1 MPVTPHIVV
10 DSFAGRRVAIL
21 GLARSGRAAARA
33 LVAGGAQILAWDDN
47 PAVRGAV
54 AAEIPLCDLA
64 QADWRHIPA
73 LVLSPG
79 IPHRYPEPHPAVRR
93 AREAGTEIIGDIEL
107 LGRAQPEARYVG
119 ITGTNGKSTT
129 TALIGHILASAGQR
143 VEIGGNLGTAALA
156 LAPLGSEGT
165 YVLEL
170 SSFQLE
176 LIGSLAFDVA
186 VLLNITPDHLDRH
199 GGMAGYI
206 AAKRRIFAHQSAAST
221 AIVGIDD
228 PICRALADELRRA
241 GPNVGRGRV
250 VPISVTERAPG
261 GVYVDRGGLVDATR
275 RQPIAVLDLALAE
288 RLPGSH
294 NWQNA
299 AAAYAA
305 ARSLGVAAEDAAGAI
320 RSFPG
325 LAHRQE
331 LVDTI
336 DGVRF
341 INDSKATNADAAEK
355 ALACYEAIYWIA
367 GGLPKA
373 GGITPLVPYFGRLRH
388 AYLIGTATEEFAATL
403 GNSVPFTRCGD
414 LATATAAAAERARRD
429 GVPGAVV
436 LLSPACASYDQFANF
451 EVRGDAFRAFVAGL
465 RNAGR
470 RRRARP
476 HPNPHPT
483 AGEGREGV
491 RARGP
496 RSAAESP
503 R

>member
-1 MPVTPHIVV
+1 MPVTPHTVV

-33 LVAGGAQILAWDDN
+33 LAAGGAQILAWDDD
-47 PAVRGAV
+47 PAVREAV
-54 AAEIPLCDLA
+54 AAKIPLCDLA
-64 QADWRHIPA
+64 QADWRDIPA

-79 IPHRYPEPHPAVRR
+79 IPHRHPEPHPVVLR
-93 AREAGTEIIGDIEL
+93 AREAGAEIVGDIEL
-107 LGRAQPEARYVG
+107 LGRAQPDARYVG

-129 TALIGHILASAGQR
+129 TALLGHILASAGRR
-143 VEIGGNLGTAALA
+143 VETGGNLGTAALA
-156 LAPLGSEGT
+156 LAPLGRDGT

-176 LIGSLAFDVA
+176 LITTLAFEVA

-206 AAKRRIFAHQSAAST
+206 AAKQRIFAHQSAIST
-221 AIVGIDD
+221 AIIGIDD
-228 PICRALADELRRA
+228 PICRALAEEMRRV
-241 GPNVGRGRV
+241 GPNGGPVRV
-250 VPISVTERAPG
+250 VPISVTEPAPG
-261 GVYVDRGGLVDATR
+261 GVYVDRGQLIDATGG
-275 RQPIAVLDLALAE
+275 QPIAVLDLARAE
-288 RLPGSH
+288 RLPGLH
-294 NWQNA
+294 NSQNA

-305 ARSLGVAAEDAAGAI
+305 ARAVGVAIEDAAGAI
-320 RSFPG
+320 RSFAG

-373 GGITPLVPYFGRLRH
+373 EGIAPLAPYFRRLRH

-403 GNSVPFTRCGD
+403 GSSVPFTRCGD
-414 LATATAAAAERARRD
+414 LATATKAAAEQARRD
-429 GVPGAVV
+429 GVAGAVV
-436 LLSPACASYDQFANF
+436 LLSPACASYDQFADF
-451 EVRGDAFRAFVAGL
+451 EARGDVFRTLVAE
-465 RNAGR
+465 
-470 RRRARP
+470 RRA
-476 HPNPHPT
+476 
-483 AGEGREGV
+483 AGSVDGEGRS
-491 RARGP
+491 R
-496 RSAAESP
+496 
-503 R
+503 

>member
-1 MPVTPHIVV
+1 MPGAAQIVV
-10 DSFAGRRVAIL
+10 DSFKGRRVAVL

-33 LVAGGAQILAWDDN
+33 LTAGGAQILAWDDD
-47 PAVRGAV
+47 PAVREAL
-54 AAEIPLCDLA
+54 AAEIPLCDPA
-64 QADWRHIPA
+64 QEDWRDIAA

-79 IPHRYPEPHPAVRR
+79 IPQSYPEPHPAVLR
-93 AREAGTEIIGDIEL
+93 AREAGAEIIGDIEL

-129 TALIGHILASAGQR
+129 TALVGHILAAAGRR
-143 VEIGGNLGTAALA
+143 VETGGNLGTASLS
-156 LAPLGSEGT
+156 LAPLDSAGT

-176 LIGSLAFDVA
+176 LIESLAFEVA
-186 VLLNITPDHLDRH
+186 VLLNVTPDHLDRH

-206 AAKRRIFAHQSAAST
+206 GAKRRIFAHQGAGST

-228 PICRALADELRRA
+228 PICRSICEELRREGSA
-241 GPNVGRGRV
+241 RV
-250 VPISVTERAPG
+250 VPISVNERAPG
-261 GVYVDRGGLVDATR
+261 GVYVDQGWLVDATAG
-275 RQPIAVLDLALAE
+275 QPVRVLDLALAE

-305 ARSLGVAAEDAAGAI
+305 ARSVGVAAAAAASAI

-336 DGVRF
+336 DGVRY

-373 GGITPLVPYFGRLRH
+373 GGITSLTPYFRRLRH

-403 GNSVPFTRCGD
+403 GGSVPFTRCGD
-414 LATATAAAAERARRD
+414 LGTALCAAAEDARRD
-429 GVPGAVV
+429 GVAGAVV
-436 LLSPACASYDQFANF
+436 LLSPACASYDQFAHF
-451 EVRGDAFRAFVAGL
+451 EARGDAFRALVAE
-465 RNAGR
+465 RRAGR
-470 RRRARP
+470 
-476 HPNPHPT
+476 
-483 AGEGREGV
+483 
-491 RARGP
+491 P
-496 RSAAESP
+496 R
-503 R
+503 

>member
-1 MPVTPHIVV
+1 MPLAPHIVV
-10 DSFAGRRVAIL
+10 EGFAGGRVAIL
-21 GLARSGRAAARA
+21 GLARSGLAAARA
-33 LVAGGAQILAWDDN
+33 LAAGGAQILAWDDDQ
-47 PAVRGAV
+47 AVRDSFAG
-54 AAEIPLCDLA
+54 EIPLCDLA
-64 QADWRHIPA
+64 QADWRQIAA

-79 IPHRYPEPHPAVRR
+79 IPHSYPEPHPAVLR
-93 AREAGTEIIGDIEL
+93 AREAGSEIIGDIEL

-129 TALIGHILASAGQR
+129 TALIGHILAAAGER
-143 VEIGGNLGTAALA
+143 VEIGGNLGTSALA
-156 LAPLGSEGT
+156 LAPLGRSGT
-165 YVLEL
+165 YVLEA

-176 LIGSLAFDVA
+176 LITGLAFDVA

-199 GGMAGYI
+199 GGMDGYI
-206 AAKRRIFAHQSAAST
+206 AAKRRIFAHQGAAST

-228 PICRALADELRRA
+228 AICRGIADELRA
-241 GPNVGRGRV
+241 GPNGAPGRV
-250 VPISVTERAPG
+250 VPISVSEQVPG
-261 GVYVDRGGLVDATR
+261 GVYVGGGQLIDATGG
-275 RQPIAVLDLALAE
+275 QSIAVLDLALAE

-305 ARSLGVAAEDAAGAI
+305 ARALGVASEEAAIAI

-341 INDSKATNADAAEK
+341 INDSKATNADATEK

-373 GGITPLVPYFGRLRH
+373 GGITPLAPYFRRLRH
-388 AYLIGTATEEFAATL
+388 AYLIGAATEEFAATL

-414 LATATAAAAERARRD
+414 LAAATAAAADEARRD

-451 EVRGDAFRAFVAGL
+451 EVRGDAFRALVAE
-465 RNAGR
+465 
-470 RRRARP
+470 RRAG
-476 HPNPHPT
+476 
-483 AGEGREGV
+483 GEGR
-491 RARGP
+491 P
-496 RSAAESP
+496 R
-503 R
+503 

>member
-1 MPVTPHIVV
+1 VAVAPQIVV

-33 LVAGGAQILAWDDN
+33 LAAGGAQIIAWDDN
-47 PAVRGAV
+47 PALRDALAGEV
-54 AAEIPLCDLA
+54 PLGDLA
-64 QADWRHIPA
+64 QADWRQIAA

-79 IPHRYPEPHPAVRR
+79 IPHRHPEPHPAVLR
-93 AREAGTEIIGDIEL
+93 AREAGSEIIGDIEL
-107 LGRAQPEARYVG
+107 LGRAQRDARYVG

-129 TALIGHILASAGQR
+129 TALIGHILAAAGRR
-143 VEIGGNLGTAALA
+143 VEIGGNLGTAALS
-156 LAPLGSEGT
+156 LAPLGRDGT
-165 YVLEL
+165 YVLEA

-176 LIGSLAFDVA
+176 LIESLAFDVA

-199 GGMAGYI
+199 GGMEGYI
-206 AAKRRIFAHQSAAST
+206 AAKRRIFAHRGASSS

-228 PICRALADELRRA
+228 AICRGIADELRRV
-241 GPNVGRGRV
+241 GPGRV
-250 VPISVTERAPG
+250 VPISVAGVAPG
-261 GVYVDRGGLVDATR
+261 GVYVERGRLVDATG

-305 ARSLGVAAEDAAGAI
+305 ARAIGITAEEAARAI

-336 DGVRF
+336 EGVRF

-373 GGITPLVPYFGRLRH
+373 GGITPLTPYFRRLRH

-403 GNSVPFTRCGD
+403 GSSVPFTRCGD
-414 LATATAAAAERARRD
+414 LATAAAAAAEQARRD

-451 EVRGDAFRAFVAGL
+451 EVRGDAFRALVAEQRAVSDKGRL
-465 RNAGR
+465 R
-470 RRRARP
+470 
-476 HPNPHPT
+476 
-483 AGEGREGV
+483 
-491 RARGP
+491 
-496 RSAAESP
+496 
-503 R
+503 

>member
-1 MPVTPHIVV
+1 MIVV
-10 DSFAGRRVAIL
+10 DCFAGRRVAVL
-21 GLARSGRAAARA
+21 GLARSGRAAARSLA
-33 LVAGGAQILAWDDN
+33 AGGADVLAWDDD
-47 PAVRGAV
+47 AKVRDGV
-54 AAEIPLCDLA
+54 AGEIPLCDLA
-64 QADWRHIPA
+64 EADWRGIAA

-79 IPHRYPEPHPAVRR
+79 IPLDHPAPHPAVLR
-93 AREAGTEIIGDIEL
+93 ARAAGAEILGDIEL
-107 LGRAQPEARYVG
+107 LGRSAPAARYVG

-129 TALIGHILASAGQR
+129 TALIGHILATAGRR
-143 VEIGGNLGTAALA
+143 VEVGGNLGTPALSF
-156 LAPLGSEGT
+156 APLGSEGI

-170 SSFQLE
+170 SSFQLD
-176 LIGSLAFDVA
+176 LLTTLAFSVA

-206 AAKRRIFAHQSAAST
+206 AAKQRIFRNQPPGAT

-228 PICRALADELRRA
+228 AICRDVAAGLAA
-241 GPNVGRGRV
+241 GPARV
-250 VPISVTERAPG
+250 MPISVREAAPG
-261 GVYVDRGGLVDATR
+261 GVYVDGGGLVDAIGGR
-275 RQPIAVLDLALAE
+275 PARVLELAEAE
-288 RLPGSH
+288 RLPGPH

-305 ARSLGVAAEDAAGAI
+305 ARALGVGAASAARAI

-331 LVDTI
+331 LVATI

-373 GGITPLVPYFGRLRH
+373 GGIAPLEPYFGRLRH

-403 GNSVPFTRCGD
+403 GRGVALTRCGD
-414 LATATAAAAERARRD
+414 LAAAVAAAAAAARREA
-429 GVPGAVV
+429 VPGAVV

-451 EVRGDAFRAFVAGL
+451 EARGDAFRALVERLSAD
-465 RNAGR
+465 RAGR
-470 RRRARP
+470 
-476 HPNPHPT
+476 
-483 AGEGREGV
+483 
-491 RARGP
+491 P
-496 RSAAESP
+496 R
-503 R
+503 

>member
-1 MPVTPHIVV
+1 MAAAQHIVV
-10 DSFAGRRVAIL
+10 DSFKGRRVAVL

-33 LVAGGAQILAWDDN
+33 LKDGGAQILAWDDD
-47 PAVRGAV
+47 PAARKQLAGEV
-54 AAEIPLCDLA
+54 PLCDLA
-64 QADWRHIPA
+64 QADWHNVAA

-79 IPHRYPEPHPAVRR
+79 IPHSFPAPHPAVLC
-93 AREAGTEIIGDIEL
+93 AREAGAEIIGDIEL
-107 LGRAQPEARYVG
+107 LGRARPAARFVG

-129 TALIGHILASAGQR
+129 TTLVGHILAAAGRR
-143 VEIGGNLGTAALA
+143 VETGGNLGTAALS
-156 LAPLGSEGT
+156 LAPLGSGGT

-176 LIGSLAFDVA
+176 LIESLAFEVA

-199 GGMAGYI
+199 GGMDGYV
-206 AAKRRIFAHQSAAST
+206 AAKRRVFARQRAHST

-228 PICRALADELRRA
+228 PICRTICDELRRK
-241 GPNVGRGRV
+241 GPARV
-250 VPISVTERAPG
+250 VPISVSERAPG
-261 GVYVDRGGLVDATR
+261 GVYVERGQLIDATAV
-275 RQPIAVLDLALAE
+275 QPIPVLDLGEAE

-305 ARSLGVAAEDAAGAI
+305 ARSLGVAPGDAASAI

-336 DGVRF
+336 DGVRY

-373 GGITPLVPYFGRLRH
+373 GGITSLAPYFRRLRH

-403 GNSVPFTRCGD
+403 GSSVPFTRCGD
-414 LATATAAAAERARRD
+414 LATAMWAAAEAARRD
-429 GVPGAVV
+429 CVPGAVV
-436 LLSPACASYDQFANF
+436 LLSPACASYDQFAHF
-451 EVRGDAFRAFVAGL
+451 EARGDAFRALVEKL
-465 RNAGR
+465 
-470 RRRARP
+470 
-476 HPNPHPT
+476 
-483 AGEGREGV
+483 
-491 RARGP
+491 
-496 RSAAESP
+496 RSAVDSA

>member
-1 MPVTPHIVV
+1 MPGAAHIVV
-10 DSFAGRRVAIL
+10 DFYKGRRVAVL

-33 LVAGGAQILAWDDN
+33 LKAGGAQILAWDDD
-47 PAVRGAV
+47 PAVRGSLAD
-54 AAEIPLCDLA
+54 EIALCDPA
-64 QADWRHIPA
+64 QADWRDIAA

-79 IPHRYPEPHPAVRR
+79 IPHTYPEPHPAVLR
-93 AREAGTEIIGDIEL
+93 AREAGAEIIGDIEL
-107 LGRAQPEARYVG
+107 LGRARPAASYVG

-129 TALIGHILASAGQR
+129 TALIGHILAVAGRR
-143 VEIGGNLGTAALA
+143 VETGGNLGTAALS

-176 LIGSLAFDVA
+176 LITCLAFDVA

-199 GGMAGYI
+199 GGMEGYI
-206 AAKRRIFAHQSAAST
+206 AAKRRIFAHQGAHST

-228 PICRALADELRRA
+228 PICRAICDELRRE
-241 GPNVGRGRV
+241 GPARV
-250 VPISVTERAPG
+250 VPISVNERAPG
-261 GVYVDRGGLVDATR
+261 GVYVERGQLVDATG
-275 RQPIAVLDLALAE
+275 RQPIHMLDLGEAE

-305 ARSLGVAAEDAAGAI
+305 ARSLGVAPEDAASAI

-336 DGVRF
+336 DGIRY

-373 GGITPLVPYFGRLRH
+373 GGIAPLAPYFRRLRH

-403 GNSVPFTRCGD
+403 GSSVPITRCGD
-414 LATATAAAAERARRD
+414 LATALRAAAEDARRD
-429 GVPGAVV
+429 GVAGAVV
-436 LLSPACASYDQFANF
+436 LLSPACASYDQFAHF
-451 EVRGDAFRAFVAGL
+451 EARGDAFRALVAE
-465 RNAGR
+465 
-470 RRRARP
+470 RRAG
-476 HPNPHPT
+476 
-483 AGEGREGV
+483 GEGR
-491 RARGP
+491 P
-496 RSAAESP
+496 R
-503 R
+503 